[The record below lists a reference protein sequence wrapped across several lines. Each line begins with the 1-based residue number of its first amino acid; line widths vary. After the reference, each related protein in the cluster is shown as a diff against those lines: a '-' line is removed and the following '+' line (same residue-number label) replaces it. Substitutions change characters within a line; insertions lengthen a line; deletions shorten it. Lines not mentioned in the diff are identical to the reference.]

1 MCYTV
6 LMITKTLEN
15 LVKHAEAWPREDQE
29 ELADYA
35 RVIEARR
42 TGLYAT
48 SETER
53 RAVTAGLA
61 EADHGTFVDEDTVRA
76 ADIRHR
82 L

>member
-1 MCYTV
+1 
-6 LMITKTLEN
+6 MINKTLEN
-15 LVKHAEAWPREDQE
+15 LVKHAEAGPREDQE

-61 EADHGTFVDEDTVRA
+61 EADLGTFVDAVRA
-76 ADIRHR
+76 ADIRR
-82 L
+82 T

>member
-1 MCYTV
+1 
-6 LMITKTLEN
+6 MITKTLEN

-42 TGLYAT
+42 TGVYAT
-48 SETER
+48 SESER

-61 EADHGTFVDEDTVRA
+61 EADHGSFADEDTVRA
-76 ADIRHR
+76 VDTRR
-82 L
+82 GL

>member
-1 MCYTV
+1 
-6 LMITKTLEN
+6 MITKTLEN

-42 TGLYAT
+42 TGVYAT
-48 SETER
+48 SESER
-53 RAVTAGLA
+53 SAIIAGLA

-76 ADIRHR
+76 ADTRRR